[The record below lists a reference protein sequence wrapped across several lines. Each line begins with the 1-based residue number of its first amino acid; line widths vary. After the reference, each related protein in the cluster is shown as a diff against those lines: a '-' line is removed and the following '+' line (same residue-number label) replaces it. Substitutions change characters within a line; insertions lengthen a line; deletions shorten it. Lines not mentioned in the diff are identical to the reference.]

1 MVRSRLICLRV
12 KDSTAYLRRE
22 ALAGDGVDG
31 AAVVILGSAYVL
43 RYAITYSLQNSSLD
57 IRLLGVIV
65 RRVPASDIDHI
76 EIIPFA
82 SLIPISRSFRPDLFM
97 SLKWCGYRERIVA
110 IRRRTGL
117 IKRLIVSPEDP
128 EAFANTLT
136 RASGRAGAGG

>member
-1 MVRSRLICLRV
+1 VVAASNSGTDAFAAIV
-12 KDSTAYLRRE
+12 
-22 ALAGDGVDG
+22 GVVA

-43 RYAITYSLQNSSLD
+43 RYAISYSLQNSSLD

-65 RRVPASDIDHI
+65 RRVPTSDIDHI

-97 SLKWCGYRERIVA
+97 SLKWCGYRERLIA

-117 IKRLIVSPEDP
+117 IKRIVISPEDP
-128 EAFANTLT
+128 EAFAGLLR
-136 RASGRAGAGG
+136 RATSRAGAGS